1 MRERMFHMVNLI
13 VEFLLK
19 ESTLSYYEPEIS
31 DLLRSHGFESEEISE
46 AFRWLNHF
54 GPWGEN
60 GLVEKEGS
68 SAALRM
74 LSDEERLAFNTEAY
88 GYLLQLHRMG
98 LIDDSMREEIFQ
110 RALSLVEEEITRDDI
125 QTMALIVAFHRS
137 QKHWHTDLIHFL
149 KSENQSFLN

>member
-54 GPWGEN
+54 GPWGEDR
-60 GLVEKEGS
+60 LVEKEGS

-74 LSDEERLAFNTEAY
+74 LSDEERLAF
-88 GYLLQLHRMG
+88 H
-98 LIDDSMREEIFQ
+98 
-110 RALSLVEEEITRDDI
+110 RALSLVEEEITHDDI
-125 QTMALIVAFHRS
+125 RTMALIVAFHRS